1 MPIVARLFLAVGV
14 LLALLVGVAGDAAAH
29 AALVRTDPPAGAALP
44 EAPTAIRLWFT
55 EPLEPRYTR
64 AQVLD
69 ATGSTVP
76 GVSSAIAPDDDHQ
89 LVVTLPADLPD
100 GGYTVAW
107 RNLSSADGH
116 TLEGYFGIHVGA
128 GATPGRTPGLAVAP
142 ANDTARALS
151 RGLALIGL
159 TAVLAIAPV
168 TLGVLDPTARAIPGL
183 AGRVRPRLRRYAL
196 LAASVALL
204 GSVAALAAQAAAIAP
219 DVALPTAIAET
230 LAATR
235 YGQLWLF
242 RVLGLLLVTA
252 AVAAALRGP
261 PSWRRGALAAGTV
274 VGLGVPVPFSLLS
287 HAAAQPHGAA
297 TAVAVDALHL
307 LAAAIWGGGLLLLA
321 AVLAPALR
329 PFAAGSWREALR
341 VAIPRFSA
349 LGLAAWSVLWLSGL
363 YGAWLQVGSLEALT
377 QTPYGQSLLIK
388 GALLI
393 PVSALAAW
401 HLGLGWRGVPGVQ
414 LRHAATTF
422 ALEALLVV
430 AVLLVV
436 GRLIGQEPAR
446 EVLASRTP
454 PQIRVPLTFATDE
467 GERPGQLVIAP
478 GAAGANTF
486 TLELGGLPV
495 PAAAEGVLR
504 FALPTQDIGQ
514 QELRLPQAAPNRF
527 VAQGSELALGGD
539 WQVAVIVRTIG
550 AFSWSTDAAIP
561 IGATPPPPPAVN
573 PAPIFGMAGIVGA
586 IVGAIGVAA
595 LAAAAVLRGVPRARR
610 GGVAGVGLV
619 AVAAGCVILGSARIP
634 VAAPGAAL
642 AQAVPVPGSPPP
654 ATPPAAAEHDHAL
667 ATPAMPVSESFAGI
681 GTPVGENGLVVT
693 LGADARQPGPTD
705 LTITARDRSETP
717 VSEARVVVFA
727 RMAGMGG
734 NSQGTA
740 AVEEEPGRYRAED
753 VPLSMAGTWQLTVRI
768 SPRGQPTSVVE
779 FAIEVP

>member
-539 WQVAVIVRTIG
+539 WQVA
-550 AFSWSTDAAIP
+550 
-561 IGATPPPPPAVN
+561 
-573 PAPIFGMAGIVGA
+573 GIVGA

-642 AQAVPVPGSPPP
+642 AQAVPVPGSPPVVWR
-654 ATPPAAAEHDHAL
+654 AAAEHDHAL